1 MKYKI
6 LLIGRYTALMDM
18 FFTHV
23 QGNFECYS
31 CSTRTEDI
39 FNHLK
44 LFTPDA
50 LVYGLNK
57 DTQETINKVLAC
69 KNRLLQLEIP
79 LVVIGSYEEC
89 TEFNINSGGA
99 AKLVITR
106 PFTASSLMEKLEDYL
121 YANHRVRNVQ
131 EDIKEIQEGKIT
143 SSASSPLQGAGGT
156 EGPKTAEGEKKRI
169 LVVDDDPLML
179 KLIKE
184 HLHEGYEVGTALS
197 GKVAMK
203 FLEKKTVDLILL
215 DYEMPD
221 EKGPEVLQKIHDN
234 ESTKDI
240 PVLFLTGVTE
250 KKKIQQALIQKPQGY
265 ILKPINREKLMES
278 IKKFV

>member
-1 MKYKI
+1 MKYKV
-6 LLIGRYTALMDM
+6 LLTGRYTALMDV
-18 FFTHV
+18 FFTHM
-23 QGNFECYS
+23 QENFECYS
-31 CSTRTEDI
+31 CSARTEDI

-57 DTQETINKVLAC
+57 ETPDSINKVLAC
-69 KNRLLQLEIP
+69 KNRLIELSIP
-79 LVVIGSYEEC
+79 LIVIGTYEEC
-89 TEFNINSGGA
+89 GDFNISSGNA
-99 AKLVITR
+99 AKLTITR
-106 PFTASSLMEKLEDYL
+106 PFTSSSLTEKLTNFLEGQE
-121 YANHRVRNVQ
+121 RIKRVQ
-131 EDIKEIQEGKIT
+131 EDIREIQNPQKPQNLQKPQD
-143 SSASSPLQGAGGT
+143 SQASPMLS
-156 EGPKTAEGEKKRI
+156 EDKKKI

-184 HLHEGYEVGTALS
+184 HLHEEYEVGTAVS
-197 GKVAMK
+197 GKVALK
-203 FLEKKTVDLILL
+203 FLEKKSVDLILL

-221 EKGPEVLQKIHDN
+221 EKGPEVLEKIHGN
-234 ESTKDI
+234 EATKDI

-265 ILKPINREKLMES
+265 ILKPINKDKLMES

>member
-6 LLIGRYTALMDM
+6 LLIGKYTALMDM

-57 DTQETINKVLAC
+57 DPQDTINKVLAC
-69 KNRLLQLEIP
+69 KNRLLQLEVP

-89 TEFNINSGGA
+89 SEFNINSGGA

-106 PFTASSLMEKLEDYL
+106 PFTTSSLMEKLENYL
-121 YANHRVRNVQ
+121 YQNHRVKNVQ
-131 EDIKEIQEGKIT
+131 QDIKDIQEGKIT
-143 SSASSPLQGAGGT
+143 SSAPSQGAGA
-156 EGPKTAEGEKKRI
+156 AEESKPAEEKKRI

-234 ESTKDI
+234 ENTKDI

-265 ILKPINREKLMES
+265 ILKPINKERLMES

>member
-57 DTQETINKVLAC
+57 EEQDTINKVLAC

-79 LVVIGSYEEC
+79 LVIIGSYEEC

-106 PFTASSLMEKLEDYL
+106 PFTASSMMEKLEDYL
-121 YANHRVRNVQ
+121 YRNQRVRDVQ
-131 EDIKEIQEGKIT
+131 KDIKEIQEGKIT
-143 SSASSPLQGAGGT
+143 PTETGGAGETG
-156 EGPKTAEGEKKRI
+156 EAKPAESEKKRI

-179 KLIKE
+179 KIIKE
-184 HLHEGYEVGTALS
+184 HLHASYEVGTALN
-197 GKVAMK
+197 GKIAMK

-265 ILKPINREKLMES
+265 ILKPINKDKLMES